1 MSNEYRAMSG
11 REKEEGRELE
21 DQALWKA
28 PFGRKSR
35 ATR

>member
-11 REKEEGRELE
+11 REKEEGRESE
-21 DQALWKA
+21 DKALRKV